1 MTRLIF
7 VQDKRVVLRICAW
20 PGNLGYEVD
29 FTGCV
34 RYGEHTPFTV
44 RQGDVV
50 RLSPEP
56 V

>member
-1 MTRLIF
+1 MNRLIF
-7 VQDKRVVLRICAW
+7 VRDKRGGICTW
-20 PGNLGYEVD
+20 PGNLGCEVD

-34 RYGEHTPFTV
+34 RYGEHTLVTI

-56 V
+56 A